1 MLRDESVEVTP
12 TWAPDATTVGFREI
26 DRQLRS
32 IAKRRAG
39 LDVEEAR
46 WLREAEKER
55 IWRKLGFSTVLE
67 YLEDVF
73 GYAPRTAMERLRVA
87 KELGELRGLE
97 EELCHGR
104 LSWSAAKELSRV
116 MTPATEAAWLA
127 RARGKNLRD
136 IEELVAGRK
145 KGDDPDA
152 KQDPDLMTRKLVV
165 ELPQR
170 IDALVQQC
178 RAAAADELGHHID
191 DAHLIEMLCRCFL
204 LQPTAASGKP
214 APPAHRIVIHRCDD
228 CARAWQEGRG
238 RRVQIEPDDLR
249 LAECDADMVD
259 EESTTTKSIPQPVR
273 KQVWARDRGRCRV
286 PGCRATRNLDIHH
299 LVHRAHGGDHQPS
312 NLLVLCSG
320 HHKLL
325 HSGQLSITGLAPDQ
339 LHFVRDGKPLP
350 TNAAAVTSQSPSAP
364 NVDRRDAISE
374 ANRPRRSS
382 ANRFGE
388 VVTFEQAKRALVD
401 LGYKGRAAH
410 QALLEARAHVGG
422 DASVTE
428 LVKAVI
434 VHGAIDPNDSD
445 NIKLASTALDRLG
458 YATTIARSAVK
469 VASAHVGATADLET
483 LIREA
488 LRRCIS
494 MASTT

>member
-1 MLRDESVEVTP
+1 MLRDERVDVAP
-12 TWAPDATTVGFREI
+12 TWAQEATSVSYREI

-46 WLREAEKER
+46 WLREAEKQR

-97 EELCHGR
+97 EELRHGR
-104 LSWSAAKELSRV
+104 MSWSAAKELSRV

-152 KQDPDLMTRKLVV
+152 AQDPELMTRRFVV
-165 ELPQR
+165 ELPPR
-170 IDALVQQC
+170 VDALVHQC

-191 DAHLIEMLCRCFL
+191 DVQFIEMLCRSF
-204 LQPTAASGKP
+204 LQPSAANDTP
-214 APPAHRIVIHRCDD
+214 PQPAHRVVIHRCDD
-228 CARAWQEGRG
+228 CNRAWQDGRG
-238 RRVQIEPDDLR
+238 RRVPIDADDTR
-249 LAECDADMVD
+249 LAECDALLVD
-259 EESTTTKSIPQPVR
+259 ENGKTTKSIPQPIR

-299 LVHRAHGGDHQPS
+299 IIHRAHGGDHDPS

-320 HHKLL
+320 HHQLL
-325 HSGQLSITGLAPDQ
+325 HDRRLSISGRAPDE
-339 LHFVRDGKPLP
+339 LHFERDGKPLLQAPIVVAEPSPAPHVAAHATSKSKP
-350 TNAAAVTSQSPSAP
+350 T
-364 NVDRRDAISE
+364 
-374 ANRPRRSS
+374 
-382 ANRFGE
+382 RFDE
-388 VVTFEQAKRALVD
+388 VVAFEQAKRALVD
-401 LGYKGRAAH
+401 LGYKPRAAH
-410 QALLEARAHVGG
+410 EALLEIRARA
-422 DASVTE
+422 DADFNVAS
-428 LVKAVI
+428 LVKAVLAR
-434 VHGAIDPNDSD
+434 GATEPSDADD
-445 NIKLASTALDRLG
+445 NIKLATKALTQLG
-458 YATTIARSAVK
+458 YPPRLAKAAVDT
-469 VASAHVGATADLET
+469 ACAHVGADAELEI

-488 LRRCIS
+488 LRRC
-494 MASTT
+494 A